1 MLGNPLTACV
11 HARQSFSR
19 EELTQIAKLLEKHPN
34 ITVVADEVYDC
45 IQFSKDGHTR
55 FASLPGMCDTMF
67 PRTFSGLCLTCGI
80 VWCGSQV

>member
-1 MLGNPLTACV
+1 MLGNPPTACV

-67 PRTFSGLCLTCGI
+67 PRTPSGLCLTCG
-80 VWCGSQV
+80 VAWCGS